1 MRRWQIVI
9 RHEDKVDVIIPFNSG
24 HRESQI
30 LIPHEEK
37 VDVIIPIN
45 VLFRGGGEL
54 WSLMKIKLMLFP
66 QSTYSSVMS
75 QSWVWANV
83 KVADNM
89 FNIYISVI
97 NSSLYLVDVPLKC
110 AKSPTK
116 QTRLYTPSVN
126 LSLSLDHEVDT
137 PGIFS
142 TPVTLSGPRFLLV
155 DFPMGQCTNWV
166 TQQIQD
172 SDFQTNLDQFRPIQ
186 KAKNMQLNQS
196 LLLWF
201 HPYNMGF

>member
-89 FNIYISVI
+89 F
-97 NSSLYLVDVPLKC
+97 K
-110 AKSPTK
+110 
-116 QTRLYTPSVN
+116 
-126 LSLSLDHEVDT
+126 
-137 PGIFS
+137 
-142 TPVTLSGPRFLLV
+142 
-155 DFPMGQCTNWV
+155 
-166 TQQIQD
+166 
-172 SDFQTNLDQFRPIQ
+172 
-186 KAKNMQLNQS
+186 
-196 LLLWF
+196 
-201 HPYNMGF
+201 